1 MNKFFKTFW
10 AALLAFIV
18 GGILLVVL
26 GVMLFLAGFL
36 GELINRNSSD
46 RNTYLI
52 DKEIK

>member
-26 GVMLFLAGFL
+26 GVMLFAGIGAAFSTSTPVVV
-36 GELINRNSSD
+36 GENSV
-46 RNTYLI
+46 LKI
-52 DKEIK
+52 